1 MPLATDRDRTLQAV
15 ILDVD
20 GTLVD
25 SNDAHARAWVE
36 AFAEAGVTVDATRV
50 RRAIGMGGD
59 KLMPHVSGLSDESP
73 EGRRIVERRK
83 EIFTTRY
90 LPTIRPFPRV
100 RELVQRFVDDG
111 LTVVVASSATKTEL
125 AALLE
130 RAGVSDLITDETSA
144 DDAERSKPDP
154 DIVRAAL
161 HRSGAP
167 AGAAVMVGDT
177 PYDVEAA
184 LRTGVKIVGLECGG
198 WQRRDLAGSAQ
209 VFASPADVLERYDQS
224 LFGAT
229 YQVRTAGAAGDDRR
243 PAIDVHLLGLIAA
256 GVASVALLLLAMQA
270 LRRRRSAPDDEE
282 AAGLAYRPGLSPR
295 DRERLRHIIE
305 RTS

>member
-1 MPLATDRDRTLQAV
+1 MPLAHDRDRTLQAV

-25 SNDAHARAWVE
+25 SNDAHAAAWVE
-36 AFAEAGVTVDATRV
+36 AFAEAGVTVDAERV

-59 KLMPHVSGLSDESP
+59 KLMPHVSGISDESP
-73 EGRRIVERRK
+73 EGRRIAERRE

-184 LRTGVKIVGLECGG
+184 LRTGVRIVGLECGG
-198 WQRRDLAGSAQ
+198 WLRRDLAGSAQ
-209 VFASPADVLERYDQS
+209 VFASPADVLERI
-224 LFGAT
+224 
-229 YQVRTAGAAGDDRR
+229 R
-243 PAIDVHLLGLIAA
+243 
-256 GVASVALLLLAMQA
+256 SVAV
-270 LRRRRSAPDDEE
+270 RRD
-282 AAGLAYRPGLSPR
+282 LSGQDGWCGR
-295 DRERLRHIIE
+295 
-305 RTS
+305 